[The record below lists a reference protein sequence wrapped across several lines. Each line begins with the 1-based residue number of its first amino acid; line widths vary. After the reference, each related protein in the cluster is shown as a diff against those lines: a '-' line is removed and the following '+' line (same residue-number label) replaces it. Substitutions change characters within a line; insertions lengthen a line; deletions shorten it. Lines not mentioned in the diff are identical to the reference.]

1 MPLSTFDLKWIPDT
15 HGQFAIA
22 TPYIKS
28 QFKNARSL
36 VGPPGFND
44 GSYGRWVETG
54 WHILP
59 TDVD

>member
-1 MPLSTFDLKWIPDT
+1 MNLNSCLKR
-15 HGQFAIA
+15 
-22 TPYIKS
+22 IKIS
-28 QFKNARSL
+28 QLKNARIL
-36 VGPPGFND
+36 VGPPGFNV